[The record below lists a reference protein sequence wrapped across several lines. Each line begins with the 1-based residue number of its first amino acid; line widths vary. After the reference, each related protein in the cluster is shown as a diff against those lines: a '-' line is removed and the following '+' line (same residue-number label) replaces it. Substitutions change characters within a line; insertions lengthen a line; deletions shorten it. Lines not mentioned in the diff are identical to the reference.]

1 MTLISV
7 HLPKTGGT
15 SFKASLMTHFGDRY
29 RDDYNDQA
37 LSHSRLDR
45 FRAALSAG
53 EVIADL
59 GLDNLECVHGHF
71 MPVKYQR
78 LDTKGA
84 LTFVTWMREPVA
96 RMLSHYDYW
105 RGSYDE
111 KTAAPHHRQFIEEGW
126 SLEQFCLSERF
137 RNIYTQYLWG
147 FPLERF
153 SFVGITEYYREDML
167 EFSERFL
174 STSLPPRYL
183 NATKYGISRRI
194 VDEVFLEKVRDF
206 HAADIKL
213 YQRALQLRQ
222 ARFRSNQEKRRKVLV
237 LQAMDLAKIAQ
248 RQKLAKE

>member
-1 MTLISV
+1 MTFISL

-37 LSHSRLDR
+37 LSHPRLDR

-53 EVIADL
+53 EVIAVQ
-59 GLDNLECVHGHF
+59 GLNNIECVHGHF

-78 LDTKGA
+78 LDARRA

-105 RGSYDE
+105 RENYDE
-111 KTAAPHHRQFIEEGW
+111 RTAAPHHRQVIEEGW
-126 SLEQFCLSERF
+126 TLKQFCLSEQF

-153 SFVGITEYYREDML
+153 AFIGITEYFREDMR

-174 STSLPPRYL
+174 STSLEPKYL
-183 NATKYGISRRI
+183 NTTKFGVSRRI
-194 VDEVFLEKVRDF
+194 VDEAFLKKVRDF
-206 HAADIKL
+206 HAADIQL
-213 YQRALQLRQ
+213 YQRALQWRL
-222 ARFRSNQEKRRKVLV
+222 ARLHRDSKHRGEVLV
-237 LQAMDLAKIAQ
+237 YKADDSAAIA
-248 RQKLAKE
+248 RQQKVAVE

>member
-1 MTLISV
+1 MTLISL

-29 RDDYNDQA
+29 RDDYNDLAMSQ
-37 LSHSRLDR
+37 SRLDR
-45 FRAALSAG
+45 FRAALVAG
-53 EVIADL
+53 EAIAVQ
-59 GLDNLECVHGHF
+59 GLDNIECVHGHF

-78 LDTKGA
+78 LDAKRH

-105 RGSYDE
+105 RENYDE
-111 KTAAPHHRQFIEEGW
+111 TTASPHHRQFIEEGW
-126 SLEQFCLSERF
+126 TLEQFCLSEQF

-153 SFVGITEYYREDML
+153 AFVGITEYYREDML

-183 NATKYGISRRI
+183 NVTKYGVSRRI
-194 VDEVFLEKVRDF
+194 VDDVFLEKVRDF
-206 HAADIKL
+206 HAADIQL
-213 YQRALQLRQ
+213 YQRALRWRQ
-222 ARFRSNQEKRRKVLV
+222 ARFRSNQEQKQRALV
-237 LQAMDLAKIAQ
+237 HKAQNLTAIAQ
-248 RQKLAKE
+248 RQNFSVE

>member
-1 MTLISV
+1 MTLISL

-15 SFKASLMTHFGDRY
+15 SFKASLMTHFGERY
-29 RDDYNDQA
+29 CDDYSDQTF
-37 LSHSRLDR
+37 SQPRLER
-45 FRAALSAG
+45 FRAALAAG
-53 EVIADL
+53 EAIAMR
-59 GLDNLECVHGHF
+59 GLDGIECVHGHF

-78 LDTKGA
+78 LDAKRS

-105 RGSYDE
+105 RENYDE
-111 KTAAPHHRQFIEEGW
+111 KTATPNHRQFIKEGW
-126 SLEQFCLSERF
+126 SLERFCLSEQF

-153 SFVGITEYYREDML
+153 AFVGITEYYREDMF

-174 STSLPPRYL
+174 STSLQPRS
-183 NATKYGISRRI
+183 NVTRHGVSRRI
-194 VDEVFLEKVRDF
+194 VDDVFLEKVRDF

-213 YQRALQLRQ
+213 YQRALQWRQ
-222 ARFRSNQEKRRKVLV
+222 ARFRSNQEKRRKALV

>member
-1 MTLISV
+1 MPLISL

-15 SFKASLMTHFGDRY
+15 SFKASLMEHFGDRY
-29 RDDYNDQA
+29 RNDYSDQA

-53 EVIADL
+53 EVIADQ
-59 GLDNLECVHGHF
+59 GLDNIECVHGHF

-105 RGSYDE
+105 RANYDE
-111 KTAAPHHRQFIEEGW
+111 KNATPNHRKFIEEGW
-126 SLEQFCLSERF
+126 TLEQFCLSEQF

-153 SFVGITEYYREDML
+153 AFVGITEYYREDML

-174 STSLPPRYL
+174 STSLQPRYL
-183 NATKYGISRRI
+183 NAMKYGISRRI
-194 VDEVFLEKVRDF
+194 VDDVFLEKVRDF
-206 HAADIKL
+206 HAADMQL
-213 YQRALQLRQ
+213 YQRALRWRQ
-222 ARFRSNQEKRRKVLV
+222 ARFRSNQEKKQKVLV
-237 LQAMDLAKIAQ
+237 RMAMDLAKIAH
-248 RQKLAKE
+248 RQMLNKE